1 MESFTDPSTDPAF
14 GGPAFGGPAFGGPAF
29 GGPIRPPFRGLPPPG
44 VYGLPEN
51 KNIPPHEESHYVL
64 GSMGI
69 ASLALGDTKYII
81 VATLLVMLSMY
92 LFFTGHPSLATIP
105 LGIIIGVFTFFL
117 VVTLFFTIDFGRSE
131 RERVNR
137 NRSMM

>member
-1 MESFTDPSTDPAF
+1 MESFIDPSTD
-14 GGPAFGGPAFGGPAF
+14 PAFGGPAF

-44 VYGLPEN
+44 VYKEKGLPEN
-51 KNIPPHEESHYVL
+51 KNIPPHEEPHYVL
-64 GSMGI
+64 GSMGM
-69 ASLALGDTKYII
+69 ASLALGNTKTII

-105 LGIIIGVFTFFL
+105 LGIIIGGFTIIFGM
-117 VVTLFFTIDFGRSE
+117 TLLNMIDFGRSE